1 MISNRMTISSQMSE
15 RAPSLSDQL
24 GFAAGRIDRMPLQRV
39 DPAFLASEQQRPGRQ
54 VLVFS
59 GDAPL
64 VTAEGGC
71 FFAPDT
77 ADALGSAT
85 DDLYLGRLDGVS
97 VFARRIEPE
106 PDSGETSLGTL
117 ADLRG
122 LAIEGRLDDAE
133 VALLGLAKSLLSWH
147 RRHGFCANCGAR
159 STPVHGGWRRDCSA
173 CSTEHFPRVDPVAIM
188 LVTRGDDCL
197 LGRQPRFAAG
207 SYSCLA
213 GFIEPGETAEAAV
226 RREVL
231 EEAGV
236 SVGTVRFLASQAW
249 PFPSSL
255 MIGCHGEAETTQ
267 ITIDREELEDARW
280 FSRDELV
287 SMIEGTHPHGLRVP
301 PPISIASGMLH
312 WWARRN

>member
-1 MISNRMTISSQMSE
+1 MNDGRSM
-15 RAPSLSDQL
+15 PLSDQL
-24 GFAAGRIDRMPLQRV
+24 GFAAGRIDRMPLHRI
-39 DPAFLASEQQRPGRQ
+39 DPAFLTAEGQRSERR
-54 VLVFS
+54 VLVFA

-64 VTAEGGC
+64 VTGDGGC
-71 FFAPDT
+71 FFSPGI
-77 ADALGSAT
+77 ADALGNAT
-85 DDLYLGRLDGVS
+85 DNLYLGRFDETP
-97 VFARRIEPE
+97 VFARSIEPE
-106 PDSGETSLGTL
+106 PDSGEASLGTL

-122 LAIEGRLDDAE
+122 LAIEGRLDGAE
-133 VALLGLAKSLLSWH
+133 LALLGLAKSLLSWH

-159 STPVHGGWRRDCSA
+159 STSMHGGWRRDCAA
-173 CSTEHFPRVDPVAIM
+173 CGTEHFPKVDPVAIM
-188 LVTRGDDCL
+188 LVTRGDHCL

-236 SVGTVRFLASQAW
+236 TVGSVRFLASQAW

-255 MIGCHGEAETTQ
+255 MIGCHADAESSE
-267 ITIDREELEDARW
+267 ITIDLEELEDARW
-280 FSRDELV
+280 FSRDELRT
-287 SMIEGTHPHGLRVP
+287 MIDGTHPAGLRVP

-312 WWARRN
+312 WWAKQD